1 MMIYTKK
8 KFAGPARKTGIL
20 LFLCLVIMIVLAGCS
35 KKKEIYQSE
44 GEDGTYQIYYLN
56 STRSGVV
63 STSYRTQTTDDDVL
77 IGELAG
83 QILKTPEN
91 PEYQAVL
98 SDKVEFL
105 DIHRNE
111 NVLTLNFNQEY
122 AGMKASREIL
132 CREALAKTFTQLD
145 GIDYISIECE
155 GQPLLDTHGNPVGAI
170 AGSDFVDSIS
180 DVNSYEKVELTLYF
194 AGEEKD
200 TLVAEKREVFHSM
213 NTSLER
219 LVVEQ
224 LLAGSQNGGL
234 SVIPKNTKILN
245 VSLTDNTCYVNLDS
259 GFVSGD
265 IDVAE
270 YIPVYAIVDSLTEL
284 QTVNK
289 VQITI
294 NGSADVTYRNVIS
307 LSQPFERDEKYI
319 AK

>member
-1 MMIYTKK
+1 MEKIRKK
-8 KFAGPARKTGIL
+8 SSGKRAGSVSLWLI
-20 LFLCLVIMIVLAGCS
+20 LCLACLLLLGGCR
-35 KKKEIYQSE
+35 KKEE
-44 GEDGTYQIYYLN
+44 VHPTAGEDGVYQIYYLN
-56 STRSGVV
+56 STRTGLASV
-63 STSYRTQTTDDDVL
+63 SYQTETTDAEIL

-83 QILKTPEN
+83 QILAAPEN

-105 DIHRNE
+105 DINRDN

-122 AGMKASREIL
+122 MNMKASREIL
-132 CREALAKTFTQLD
+132 CRAALAKTFTQVE
-145 GIDYISIECE
+145 GVDYISINCE
-155 GQPLLDTHGNPVGAI
+155 GQPLLDMHGNPVGAI

-194 AGEEKD
+194 ANEEKD
-200 TLVAEKREVFHSM
+200 GLVAEKREVFHSM

-234 SVIPKNTKILN
+234 SVMPK
-245 VSLTDNTCYVNLDS
+245 NLDS
-259 GFVSGD
+259 GFISGD
-265 IDVAE
+265 TDVAE
-270 YIPVYAIVDSLTEL
+270 YIPIYAIVDSLTEL

-289 VQITI
+289 VQITV

-307 LSQPFERDEKYI
+307 LAQPLEREEKYI
-319 AK
+319 VK